1 MANVAC
7 PVCGG
12 STVRNGK
19 TPAGRQRWWCRSCRV
34 SMTRRIDNTA
44 K

>member
-19 TPAGRQRWWCRSCRV
+19 TPAGLQR
-34 SMTRRIDNTA
+34 
-44 K
+44 